1 MSIRRP
7 RESTA
12 LVALALVLAGC
23 GPSATAEHRTVT
35 GRRVNATSVASA
47 GDVPYRVGSY
57 ELVFANDPAAGA
69 HARRAALLVDL
80 AGGQGN
86 VRGFV
91 EFGAPGGAPLTYV
104 AGGWA
109 RERRDDGIPVT
120 VFELSL
126 DHLETSNGH
135 RRSADA
141 ALPTPLAVRLVVDE
155 TSGDVT
161 LIRRR

>member
-7 RESTA
+7 WESTA
-12 LVALALVLAGC
+12 LIALALVIAGC
-23 GPSATAEHRTVT
+23 GPSATVEHRVT

-57 ELVFANDPAAGA
+57 ELVFANDPTAGT

-91 EFGAPGGAPLTYV
+91 EFGALGGAPLTYV

-109 RERRDDGIPVT
+109 RERRDDGMPVT

-126 DHLETSNGH
+126 DHLATRNGH
-135 RRSADA
+135 RRSADT

>member
-1 MSIRRP
+1 MKIRLT
-7 RESTA
+7 E
-12 LVALALVLAGC
+12 LIALALVVAGC
-23 GPSATAEHRTVT
+23 GSSATAEHRTIT
-35 GRRVNATSVASA
+35 GRRVNATTVSSA
-47 GDVPYRVGSY
+47 GETPYRVGAY
-57 ELVFANDPAAGA
+57 ELVFANEAGGGT

-91 EFGAPGGAPLTYV
+91 EFTAAGAAPLTYV

-109 RERRDDGIPVT
+109 RERRDGGMPVT

-126 DHLETSNGH
+126 DHLETNSGS
-135 RRSADA
+135 RESAGVA
-141 ALPTPLAVRLVVDE
+141 PPTPLAVRLVVDE

-161 LIRRR
+161 LTRRR